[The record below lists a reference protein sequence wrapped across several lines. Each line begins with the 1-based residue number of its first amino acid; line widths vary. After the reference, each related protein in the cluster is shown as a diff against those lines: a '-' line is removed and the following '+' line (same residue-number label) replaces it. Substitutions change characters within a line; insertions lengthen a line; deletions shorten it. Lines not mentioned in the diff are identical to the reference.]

1 MSLTIDANVSFL
13 KYELASTIDQAVRC
27 AVETVLKETSKVVG
41 LKLVAAKT
49 AAAESHREN
58 QSLKERLEI
67 SESELKAVRYY
78 MTAAEKN
85 IKQCLLLDHNQS
97 RSNAECLASVES
109 VSSPGSGNPRNLLRG
124 APRVQKSFRASSTR
138 SQFSKSLPSVGLC
151 LPTVQ
156 HEWPKSI
163 SGSSFRRMR
172 LPVSVAST
180 SNFSRS
186 SKAPQFELETSS
198 QKSGEDTESQ
208 FYITDDGIAEKEYK
222 VSAHEGDDYG
232 QKPLGVEEETKASG
246 VPEEIPTFEFEMNPP
261 AGHEKELDLIQVL
274 DDEELKQ
281 GTVKIED
288 ESDTPA
294 LDPHNPELQDQ
305 HPAQITVPIDDT
317 EAEGGLMS
325 FAPMPVVDP
334 GYMGPV
340 QLERETSD
348 KVHRCN
354 VCGRGFRR
362 FYCLKTHQ
370 RIHTGE
376 RPYPCRYCEKRFRHL
391 DSLHKHQRIHTGE
404 RPYRCAQCGCCFREL
419 GQLKKHRLTH
429 TPEPPAAHPSLSLLQ
444 PGPSYT
450 WPHLNSQSMDS
461 T

>member
-1 MSLTIDANVSFL
+1 MDANVCFL

-27 AVETVLKETSKVVG
+27 AVETVLKETAKVVG
-41 LKLVAAKT
+41 IKLEAAKS

-85 IKQCLLLDHNQS
+85 IKQCLLLDHNQARLNTELVIS
-97 RSNAECLASVES
+97 EDSILSP
-109 VSSPGSGNPRNLLRG
+109 SSATGSPRNTFKG
-124 APRVQKSFRASSTR
+124 TARVQKSFRASSTR
-138 SQFSKSLPSVGLC
+138 SSQFSKSLPSVGFC

-156 HEWPKSI
+156 HEWSKSI
-163 SGSSFRRMR
+163 SGSGLRRIR
-172 LPVSVAST
+172 TSSVAST
-180 SNFSRS
+180 SNFSRT
-186 SKAPQFELETSS
+186 SKAQQFELGIPS
-198 QKSGEDTESQ
+198 QKPVEDTGSQ

-222 VSAHEGDDYG
+222 VTVHDGDDYG
-232 QKPLGVEEETKASG
+232 RKTLGDEGETKAAE
-246 VPEEIPTFEFEMNPP
+246 VPEDIPTFQFEMDPP
-261 AGHEKELDLIQVL
+261 AGHVKELGMIQVL
-274 DDEELKQ
+274 DDEEVKQ

-288 ESDTPA
+288 DADTSVLEPQI
-294 LDPHNPELQDQ
+294 PEASEEQPS
-305 HPAQITVPIDDT
+305 HITVPIDDN
-317 EAEGGLMS
+317 EIENNLMS
-325 FAPMPVVDP
+325 FVPMPVVDP
-334 GYMGPV
+334 GYIGPM
-340 QLERETSD
+340 QQERESSD

-429 TPEPPAAHPSLSLLQ
+429 SPEPPTPHPTLSLLQ
-444 PGPSYT
+444 AGPSYT